1 MFFSVISYLMTVMQE
16 NSVAEQIKTSVGS
29 RIRTLREL
37 RGLSLRVLS
46 ELCGLSV
53 NAISRIERGENSPT
67 VSSLHLLAS
76 ALDIPITTFFTE
88 EDELTAIFIKRDH
101 RLRFTDGGVIME
113 SLGSSLIDQH
123 LEPFLL
129 TIDNRTW
136 NEKNPIIHPGEEFI
150 YCLEGEIEVCVR
162 DRLYRLSR
170 GDSLLFK
177 ATHPHWYH
185 NLVQTPSKILL
196 VFEATQEPNLARQRH
211 LEMYMPS
218 SFEAH
223 VKVD

>member
-1 MFFSVISYLMTVMQE
+1 MV
-16 NSVAEQIKTSVGS
+16 EQTKTSIGS

-37 RGLSLRVLS
+37 RGLSLRALS
-46 ELCGLSV
+46 KLCGLSV
-53 NAISRIERGENSPT
+53 NAISRIERGKNSPT

-76 ALDIPITTFFTE
+76 ALDLPITAFFTE
-88 EDELTAIFIKRDH
+88 EDEQTAILIKRDR

-113 SLGSSLIDQH
+113 SLGSNLIDQH

-129 TIDNRTW
+129 TIEYRTGSE
-136 NEKNPIIHPGEEFI
+136 NNPITHHGEEFL

-162 DRLYRLSR
+162 DRLYRLSC

-177 ATHPHWYH
+177 ATHPHWYQ

-196 VFEATQEPNLARQRH
+196 IFEAEQEPHLARQRH
-211 LEMYMPS
+211 LEM
-218 SFEAH
+218 
-223 VKVD
+223 

>member
-1 MFFSVISYLMTVMQE
+1 
-16 NSVAEQIKTSVGS
+16 VAEKIKTSVGS

-37 RGLSLRVLS
+37 RGLSIRTLS
-46 ELCGLSV
+46 ELSGLSV

-67 VSSLHLLAS
+67 VSSLHLLAN

-88 EDELTAIFIKRDH
+88 EDEQTAIFIKRDR

-129 TIDNRTW
+129 TIDNGTG
-136 NEKNPIIHPGEEFI
+136 NENNPIKHPGEEFI

-177 ATHPHWYH
+177 ATHPHWYQ
-185 NLVQTPSKILL
+185 NLIQKPSKILL
-196 VFEATQEPNLARQRH
+196 VFESAQEPHLTRQRH
-211 LEMYMPS
+211 LKVSIPS
-218 SFEAH
+218 SH
-223 VKVD
+223 RSHMKGD